1 MGVINLVAFGGILVD
16 LVIISIIASNAFWG
30 YRRGLVGVIFKI
42 LTFLI
47 SILIVLVLYKPVSNT
62 IMEHTKLDEWLSAKI
77 STSIQGTSL
86 DDGQL
91 LDYNN
96 SENSNVS
103 RVVIDELN
111 SFVQEALKKSASNVV
126 EYVSQSIAIKMIR
139 VGTILLLFIVSRFFL
154 LFIRFLAE
162 IIANLPII
170 KMFNRS
176 GGLIYGIIKGFLIVY
191 IILGVFSLASPLIA
205 NWGVLDAI
213 QDSTLGRKM
222 YNDNIIIS
230 FISK

>member
-1 MGVINLVAFGGILVD
+1 M
-16 LVIISIIASNAFWG
+16 
-30 YRRGLVGVIFKI
+30 
-42 LTFLI
+42 
-47 SILIVLVLYKPVSNT
+47 
-62 IMEHTKLDEWLSAKI
+62 
-77 STSIQGTSL
+77 
-86 DDGQL
+86 
-91 LDYNN
+91 
-96 SENSNVS
+96 
-103 RVVIDELN
+103 
-111 SFVQEALKKSASNVV
+111 QEALKKSASNVV